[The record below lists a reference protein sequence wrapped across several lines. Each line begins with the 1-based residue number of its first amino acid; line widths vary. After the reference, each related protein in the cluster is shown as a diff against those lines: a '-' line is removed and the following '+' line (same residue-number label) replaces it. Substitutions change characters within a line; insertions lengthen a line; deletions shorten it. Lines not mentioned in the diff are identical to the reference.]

1 MCVSFRNS
9 TDFFEAVQPRVAI
22 FRITG
27 FWLLAQ
33 FFGRL
38 TYFNFSTR
46 IFVFKTLAS
55 TGYCHSSNNHLQ
67 PLLGTETMD
76 SDSGHHSWH
85 GSQDHT
91 ERLEPLQ
98 PPSLPPFRYRE
109 PIIIIMLMKHIFFV
123 APAKKYC
130 SPPFSEKFG
139 VYIFKLYSKYN
150 ENIFLFCFFSF
161 CSQLTFDAAFFHQK
175 RFNRTAIFYWSPVKI
190 IKAS

>member
-98 PPSLPPFRYRE
+98 PPSPLPLPGTNHHHHANETYFFRGSGQKILHADHSLRNFVC
-109 PIIIIMLMKHIFFV
+109 IFSSRTVNIMKTFSFF
-123 APAKKYC
+123 A
-130 SPPFSEKFG
+130 S
-139 VYIFKLYSKYN
+139 
-150 ENIFLFCFFSF
+150 FLFAVS
-161 CSQLTFDAAFFHQK
+161 
-175 RFNRTAIFYWSPVKI
+175 
-190 IKAS
+190 